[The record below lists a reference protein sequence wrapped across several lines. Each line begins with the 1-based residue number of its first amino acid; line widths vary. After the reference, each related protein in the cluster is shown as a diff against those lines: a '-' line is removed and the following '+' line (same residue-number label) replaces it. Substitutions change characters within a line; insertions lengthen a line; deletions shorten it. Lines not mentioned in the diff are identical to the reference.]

1 MRAYQTEHFVGRA
14 GKLDCAVIVPILN
27 EVANIE
33 QLLRRLNVAL
43 SDLEAEIIFVDD
55 GSTDGSAELVEAIAA
70 EDEKVRLIR
79 RIGRRGLSSA
89 VVEGFLSTVAPV
101 VAVIDGDMQHD
112 ESALPKLISAVLSG
126 ESDLAIGTRY
136 ADGGSVGTWS
146 EDRVKISRMAT
157 RLAGSV
163 MKTPLSDP
171 MSGFFAIRRSEIL
184 EVAPRLS
191 QTGYKILLDIVAS
204 HPNRL
209 KVAEVPYEF
218 RSRTAGESKLDSAV
232 ALEFFELLL
241 EKSLGQFLPAKLIIF
256 GAIGLLGTVVHLAL
270 LAASLKSFGLV
281 FAAAQGIA
289 TLGAMTF
296 NYTLNNTLTYR
307 DRKRTGA
314 RWLTGWLS
322 FCAACSLGAI
332 ANIGIG
338 TMLFM
343 ESQSWWISGLAG
355 AIVGSVWNY
364 VATSWFTWRNK

>member
-112 ESALPKLISAVLSG
+112 ESALPKLISAVISE

-270 LAASLKSFGLV
+270 LAASLMSLELV
-281 FAAAQGIA
+281 FAAAQGVA

-307 DRKRTGA
+307 DRKRTGV

>member
-1 MRAYQTEHFVGRA
+1 MRAYQTEHLTGRA
-14 GKLDCAVIVPILN
+14 RKLDCAVIVPILN
-27 EVANIE
+27 EVANVE
-33 QLLRRLNVAL
+33 RLLNRLSVAL

-70 EDEKVRLIR
+70 EDERVRLIR

-101 VAVIDGDMQHD
+101 VAVIDGDLQHD
-112 ESALPKLISAVLSG
+112 ETILPKLISAVSC
-126 ESDLAIGTRY
+126 SDADLAIGTRY
-136 ADGGSVGTWS
+136 ADGGSVGSWS

-157 RLAGSV
+157 RLAGGV

-171 MSGFFAIRRSEIL
+171 MSGFFAIRRSIIL
-184 EVAPRLS
+184 KVAPRLS
-191 QTGYKILLDIVAS
+191 QAGYKILLDLVAS
-204 HPNRL
+204 YPGRL

-241 EKSLGQFLPAKLIIF
+241 EKSLGRFLPAKLIIF

-270 LAASLKSFGLV
+270 LAASLNSFGLV
-281 FAAAQGIA
+281 FAAAQGVA

-307 DRKRTGA
+307 DRKRTGI

-322 FCAACSLGAI
+322 FCAACSVGAI

-343 ESQSWWISGLAG
+343 GSQSWWISGLAG

>member
-126 ESDLAIGTRY
+126 ESDLAVGTRY

>member
-270 LAASLKSFGLV
+270 LAASLMSLELV
-281 FAAAQGIA
+281 FAAAQGVA

-307 DRKRTGA
+307 DRKRTGV